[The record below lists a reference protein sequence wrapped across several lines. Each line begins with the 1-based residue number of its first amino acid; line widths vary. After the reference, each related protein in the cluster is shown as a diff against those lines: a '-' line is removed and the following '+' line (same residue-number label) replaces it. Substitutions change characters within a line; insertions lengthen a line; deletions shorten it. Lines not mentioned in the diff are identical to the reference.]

1 MATKMSRNDLL
12 LPLIEQLIM
21 QLLKL
26 TLLLTNV
33 HNFSFYTIFLFGKM
47 VLKYEEITSVAM
59 QGFWFLI
66 FKICLKN
73 DFRLKINGTF
83 GWWKFVYSCS
93 ADLNFLNLD
102 LKIIYKKSIYFCLK
116 IE

>member
-1 MATKMSRNDLL
+1 MSRNDLL

-59 QGFWFLI
+59 QGF
-66 FKICLKN
+66 
-73 DFRLKINGTF
+73 
-83 GWWKFVYSCS
+83 
-93 ADLNFLNLD
+93 
-102 LKIIYKKSIYFCLK
+102 
-116 IE
+116 